1 MCQLRYEI
9 LGPLRVVANNGAAS
23 VVSARKIET
32 VLATLIIRSDQVVPF
47 DQLIAEIWGEMP
59 PRRATAAV
67 HVYISELR
75 KFLHRVG
82 EPKNPVLTIAPGYLL
97 SKGTDDIDFHQFIQL
112 MNEGRAQMRE
122 ARYDEAS
129 ATLREALGLWRG
141 RALDDL
147 RSGVIIDSFVTWL
160 TEARL
165 ECFEMLGDAQLRLGL
180 HREMVGELY
189 SLIAENP
196 FREAF
201 YRQLM
206 LALYRSD
213 RQADALHV
221 YQRARKIL
229 HDELG
234 LEPCRA
240 LKALQQAILDGNVK
254 LELSAVP

>member
-1 MCQLRYEI
+1 MRYEI
-9 LGPLRVVANNGAAS
+9 LGPLRVVDKNGSSS

-32 VLATLIIRSDQVVPF
+32 VLATLVIRSNQVVPF
-47 DQLIAEIWGEMP
+47 DQLIAEIWGDMP

-82 EPKNPVLTIAPGYLL
+82 QSKNPVVTIAPGYML
-97 SKGTDDIDFHQFIQL
+97 SKGTDDIDSHQFVRL
-112 MNEGRAQMRE
+112 MGEGRAQIRE
-122 ARYDEAS
+122 TRYDEAS

-141 RALDDL
+141 NALDDL

-160 TEARL
+160 TEERL
-165 ECFEMLGDAQLRLGL
+165 ECYEMLGDVQLELGL

-221 YQRARKIL
+221 YQRARKVL

-234 LEPCRA
+234 LEPCLA
-240 LKALQQAILDGNVK
+240 LRTLQEAILAGNVNPK
-254 LELSAVP
+254 LSPVA

>member
-1 MCQLRYEI
+1 M
-9 LGPLRVVANNGAAS
+9 RVVDKNGAT
-23 VVSARKIET
+23 VVSARKVET
-32 VLATLIIRSDQVVPF
+32 VLATLVIRSDQVVPF
-47 DQLIAEIWGEMP
+47 DQLVAEIWGEMP

-75 KFLHRVG
+75 KFLHRAG
-82 EPKNPVLTIAPGYLL
+82 QPKNPVVTISPGYLL
-97 SKGTDDIDFHQFIQL
+97 SKGTDEIDFHQFIQL
-112 MNEGRAQMRE
+112 MNQGRACMRE
-122 ARYDEAS
+122 SRYDEAS
-129 ATLREALGLWRG
+129 ADLGEALGLWRG
-141 RALDDL
+141 SALDDL

-165 ECFEMLGDAQLRLGL
+165 ECLEMLGDAQLKLGR

-206 LALYRSD
+206 LALYRSE

-221 YQRARKIL
+221 YQRVRKIL

-240 LKALQQAILDGNVK
+240 LRELQRAILVGNDE
-254 LELSAVP
+254 LEMAMVP

>member
-1 MCQLRYEI
+1 LRYEI
-9 LGPLRVVANNGAAS
+9 LGPLRVVDKNGAS

-32 VLATLIIRSDQVVPF
+32 VLATLVIRSDQVVPF
-47 DQLIAEIWGEMP
+47 DQLVAEIWGDMP

-75 KFLHRVG
+75 KFLHRPG
-82 EPKNPVLTIAPGYLL
+82 RSENPVVTVAPGYLL
-97 SKGTDDIDFHQFIQL
+97 TKGNDDIDFHQFIQL
-112 MNEGRAQMRE
+112 MNQGRADMRE
-122 ARYDEAS
+122 SRFDEVS
-129 ATLREALGLWRG
+129 ANLEEALGLWRG

-165 ECFEMLGDAQLRLGL
+165 ECLEMLGDAQLKLGR
-180 HREMVGELY
+180 HREIIGELY

-196 FREAF
+196 FRETF

-206 LALYRSD
+206 LALYRSE

-221 YQRARKIL
+221 YRKARKTL

-240 LKALQQAILDGNVK
+240 LRELQRAILAGNAE
-254 LELSAVP
+254 LEMCAVP

>member
-1 MCQLRYEI
+1 LRYEI
-9 LGPLRVVANNGAAS
+9 LGPLRVLDRNGSAS

-47 DQLIAEIWGEMP
+47 DQLVAEIWCDMP
-59 PRRATAAV
+59 PRRAAAAV

-75 KFLHRVG
+75 KFLLRAG
-82 EPKNPVLTIAPGYLL
+82 QPKNQVVTIAPGYLL
-97 SKGTDDIDFHQFIQL
+97 SKGTDDIDFHQFVQL
-112 MNEGRAQMRE
+112 MNEGRVQMRE
-122 ARYDEAS
+122 TRYDEAS

-165 ECFEMLGDAQLRLGL
+165 ECLEMLGDAQLKLGRQ
-180 HREMVGELY
+180 REMVGEFY

-206 LALYRSD
+206 LALYRSE
-213 RQADALHV
+213 RQADALLV
-221 YQRARKIL
+221 YQKARKTL

-240 LKALQQAILDGNVK
+240 LRELQRAILVGNAE
-254 LELSAVP
+254 LEMCTVP